1 MPMKEIRN
9 LTALQLAA
17 KIKQKEISVTEAA
30 KAALEQIRETEPAL
44 GSFVTV
50 DEAGALKQAETVQ
63 KKISSGELTSPLA
76 GVPTAIKDNLC
87 TEGLRTTCGSKILG
101 NFVPTYTAE
110 AVRNLQ
116 EAGAVIL
123 GKIFNTL

>member
-63 KKISSGELTSPLA
+63 KKISSGELASPL
-76 GVPTAIKDNLC
+76 PSR
-87 TEGLRTTCGSKILG
+87 RTNSH
-101 NFVPTYTAE
+101 
-110 AVRNLQ
+110 
-116 EAGAVIL
+116 
-123 GKIFNTL
+123 